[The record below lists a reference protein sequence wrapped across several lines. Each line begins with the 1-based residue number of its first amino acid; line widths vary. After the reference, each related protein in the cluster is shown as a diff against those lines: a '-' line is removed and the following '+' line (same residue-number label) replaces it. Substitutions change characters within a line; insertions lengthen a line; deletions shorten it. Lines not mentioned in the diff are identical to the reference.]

1 MVILD
6 NFTFKNGMLNHKIV
20 KSERQWKSV
29 VGVSSLQFHKLCKE
43 FGVSFEQIY
52 QINIKELSL
61 NLKTEFLL
69 PTYEDCL
76 FFVLFQLK
84 NGLSYDSLGLLIDT
98 DGGNAHINFEKYLT
112 VLESSLVRIGKMPKR
127 AFNNLAEFEI
137 YFKENKDIILDATEH
152 PTQRPKGYNAQKE
165 LYSGK
170 KRRTPTKNL

>member
-1 MVILD
+1 
-6 NFTFKNGMLNHKIV
+6 MLNYKLI

-29 VGVSSLQFHKLCKE
+29 VGVSSQQFHKLCKE
-43 FGVSFEQIY
+43 FGLSFERMF
-52 QINIKELSL
+52 QINIQELSSTL
-61 NLKTEFLL
+61 HVKLLL

-84 NGLSYDSLGLLIDT
+84 NGLSFDSLGLLIET
-98 DGGNAHINFEKYLT
+98 DGGNSHINFKKYLT
-112 VLESSLVRIGKMPKR
+112 VLETTLTQMGKMPKR
-127 AFNNLAEFEI
+127 EFKDLAEFET

-170 KRRTPTKNL
+170 KRLILTKNS

>member
-1 MVILD
+1 LS
-6 NFTFKNGMLNHKIV
+6 NFVSKKAMLNYKLI

-43 FGVSFEQIY
+43 FGLSFERVY
-52 QINIKELSL
+52 EINIQELSSNL
-61 NLKTEFLL
+61 NTEFLL

-76 FFVLFQLK
+76 FFILFQLK
-84 NGLSYDSLGLLIDT
+84 NGLSYDSLGLLIGT

-112 VLESSLVRIGKMPKR
+112 VLESALIQMGKMPKR
-127 AFNNLAEFEI
+127 EFKDIAEFET

-165 LYSGK
+165 VYSGK
-170 KRRTPTKNL
+170 KRLTPTKNS

>member
-1 MVILD
+1 
-6 NFTFKNGMLNHKIV
+6 MLNYKLI

-43 FGVSFEQIY
+43 FALSFEKLF
-52 QINIKELSL
+52 QINIQELSSTIHVKL
-61 NLKTEFLL
+61 LL

-84 NGLSYDSLGLLIDT
+84 NGLSYDSLGLLIDS

-112 VLESSLVRIGKMPKR
+112 VLESALVQMDKMPKR
-127 AFNNLAEFEI
+127 EFKDITEFEA

-152 PTQRPKGYNAQKE
+152 PTQRPKSYNAQKE
-165 LYSGK
+165 VYSGK
-170 KRRTPTKNL
+170 KRLIPTKNL

>member
-43 FGVSFEQIY
+43 FSVSFEQIY
-52 QINIKELSL
+52 QINIQELSL

-98 DGGNAHINFEKYLT
+98 DGGN
-112 VLESSLVRIGKMPKR
+112 
-127 AFNNLAEFEI
+127 
-137 YFKENKDIILDATEH
+137 
-152 PTQRPKGYNAQKE
+152 
-165 LYSGK
+165 
-170 KRRTPTKNL
+170 

>member
-127 AFNNLAEFEI
+127 VFNNLAEFEI

>member
-1 MVILD
+1 
-6 NFTFKNGMLNHKIV
+6 MLNCKLI

-43 FGVSFEQIY
+43 FGLSFERMY
-52 QINIKELSL
+52 EINIQELSSNL
-61 NLKTEFLL
+61 NTEFLL

-84 NGLSYDSLGLLIDT
+84 NGLSYDSLGLLIGT

-112 VLESSLVRIGKMPKR
+112 VLESALIKIDKMPKR
-127 AFNNLAEFEI
+127 EFKDLTEFKT

-152 PTQRPKGYNAQKE
+152 PTQRPKGYNAQKD

-170 KRRTPTKNL
+170 KRRIPTKNS

>member
-1 MVILD
+1 MISY
-6 NFTFKNGMLNHKIV
+6 KHI

-29 VGVSSLQFHKLCKE
+29 TGLSSLQFHKLCKE
-43 FGVSFEQIY
+43 FRLSFERLY
-52 QINIKELSL
+52 QVNIEEHSS
-61 NLKTEFLL
+61 NLDAQLLL

-84 NGLSYDSLGLLIDT
+84 NGLSYDSLGLLIGT
-98 DGGNAHINFEKYLT
+98 DGGNAHDNFERHLT
-112 VLESSLVRIGKMPKR
+112 VLESALIHMGKMPKR
-127 AFNNLAEFEI
+127 EFKDVAEFEA

-170 KRRTPTKNL
+170 KRHIQTKNL

>member
-1 MVILD
+1 
-6 NFTFKNGMLNHKIV
+6 MLNHKNV

-84 NGLSYDSLGLLIDT
+84 NGFSYDSLGLLIDT
-98 DGGNAHINFEKYLT
+98 DGGN
-112 VLESSLVRIGKMPKR
+112 
-127 AFNNLAEFEI
+127 
-137 YFKENKDIILDATEH
+137 
-152 PTQRPKGYNAQKE
+152 
-165 LYSGK
+165 
-170 KRRTPTKNL
+170 

>member
-1 MVILD
+1 LF
-6 NFTFKNGMLNHKIV
+6 NFVPKKGMLNYKLV

-43 FGVSFEQIY
+43 FGLSFEKIY
-52 QINIKELSL
+52 QLDIQELSS

-76 FFVLFQLK
+76 FFILFQLK
-84 NGLSYDSLGLLIDT
+84 NGLSYDSLGLLIGT

-112 VLESSLVRIGKMPKR
+112 VLESALIQMGKMPKR
-127 AFNNLAEFEI
+127 EFKDITEFET

-152 PTQRPKGYNAQKE
+152 PTQRPKGYNAQKD

-170 KRRTPTKNL
+170 KRPIPTKNL

>member
-1 MVILD
+1 MVILG

-52 QINIKELSL
+52 QINIQELSL

-98 DGGNAHINFEKYLT
+98 DGGNAHISFEKYLT

-127 AFNNLAEFEI
+127 EFNNLAEFEI

-152 PTQRPKGYNAQKE
+152 PTQRPKDYNAQKE

>member
-1 MVILD
+1 LIVILG
-6 NFTFKNGMLNHKIV
+6 NFTLKNGMLNHKFV

-52 QINIKELSL
+52 QLNIQELSL
-61 NLKTEFLL
+61 NLRTDFLL

-84 NGLSYDSLGLLIDT
+84 NGLSYDSLGLLIGT

-112 VLESSLVRIGKMPKR
+112 VLESSIRMDKMPKR
-127 AFNNLAEFEI
+127 EFNNLAEFEI

-170 KRRTPTKNL
+170 KRLTPIKNS